1 VAGLSNPS
9 RYRESGCVERRSHRR
24 ARYGIVEHA
33 GRTVDARAQ
42 LTVEIVVEE
51 RPGAEDQRIH
61 RRGDGQQP
69 RRLPRH
75 KANYKSSL
83 YEAAT
88 AEPIK
93 GSAVDC
99 SFPDFLGNATAHRLE
114 WNAPG
119 LSEYR
124 ICIEVWPWI
133 RPISSASTI

>member
-1 VAGLSNPS
+1 MTKWLCGGRGPAGGRDEVDAVGTRVAGLSNPS

-42 LTVEIVVEE
+42 LTVEVVVEE

-83 YEAAT
+83 YKEQT
-88 AEPIK
+88 EEQIK
-93 GSAVDC
+93 ALPLTGYSR
-99 SFPDFLGNATAHRLE
+99 DFLATRTPTRLGGMD
-114 WNAPG
+114 P
-119 LSEYR
+119 
-124 ICIEVWPWI
+124 
-133 RPISSASTI
+133 